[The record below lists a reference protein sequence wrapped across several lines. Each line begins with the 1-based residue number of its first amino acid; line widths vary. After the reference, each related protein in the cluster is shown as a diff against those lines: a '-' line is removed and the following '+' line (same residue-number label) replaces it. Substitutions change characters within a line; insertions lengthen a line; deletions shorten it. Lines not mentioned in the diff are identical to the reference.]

1 MNRGNAGHRGY
12 KMAKIAAMSAD
23 ETAVLIHLDCGHVQ
37 RWKPYS
43 SMTPQAWLA
52 HITAGSKTIRVGD
65 RLRCNK
71 QHK

>member
-12 KMAKIAAMSAD
+12 KMARIRKMSAD
-23 ETAVLIHLDCGHVQ
+23 ETAILIHLDCGHVQ

-43 SMTPQAWLA
+43 GMTPQAWLA
-52 HITAGSKTIRVGD
+52 RITTGDDPVQIGD
-65 RLRCNK
+65 RLRCNQ